1 MSDRIRRMTSREVET
16 ILRQYGFQL
25 ISQKG
30 SHRKYRSEDLVLQVI
45 VPEHRGRT
53 LPIGTLR
60 SIFLGAK
67 IPESEWKC

>member
-30 SHRKYRSEDLVLQVI
+30 SHRKWRSEDLGLQVI

-60 SIFLGAK
+60 SILQGAK